1 MVEVRINLNGNVE
14 RYMNGCGSEKDLS
27 EVINI
32 RGVPVPLICW
42 ELIIDAERAANEAKD
57 EYGYTDRQIQPDD
70 YCYAMRGAS
79 RQDIESLADRLEQA
93 AGSLRKIAGYGYY
106 D

>member
-1 MVEVRINLNGNVE
+1 MAIRIDLNGNEE
-14 RYMNGCGSEKDLS
+14 RDMDGCGSERDLS

-42 ELIIDAERAANEAKD
+42 ELINDAERAANEAKG
-57 EYGYTDRQIQPDD
+57 EYGYIDRQIQPDD
-70 YCYAMRGAS
+70 YCYALRGANK
-79 RQDIESLADRLEQA
+79 QDIERIADRLEQA
-93 AGSLRKIAGYGYY
+93 ASSLREIAGYGYY

>member
-1 MVEVRINLNGNVE
+1 MITIRIDLNGNGE
-14 RYMNGCGSEKDLS
+14 WNMDGCESEKDLS

-42 ELIIDAERAANEAKD
+42 ELINDAEKAANEAKD
-57 EYGYTDRQIQPDD
+57 AYGYTGRQIQPDD
-70 YCYAMRGAS
+70 YCYALRSAS
-79 RQDIESLADRLEQA
+79 KQDIELLADRLEQA
-93 AGSLRKIAGYGYY
+93 ASSLREIASYGYY

>member
-1 MVEVRINLNGNVE
+1 MAIRINLNGNGKWD
-14 RYMNGCGSEKDLS
+14 MNSCGIEKDLT

-42 ELIIDAERAANEAKD
+42 EFINDAERAANEAKD
-57 EYGYTDRQIQPDD
+57 EYGYIDRQIQPDD
-70 YCYAMRGAS
+70 YCYALRSAS
-79 RQDIESLADRLEQA
+79 RQDIERIADRLEQA
-93 AGSLRKIAGYGYY
+93 ASSLREIADYGYY

>member
-1 MVEVRINLNGNVE
+1 MAIRIDLNGNEE
-14 RYMNGCGSEKDLS
+14 RDMDGCGSERDLS

-42 ELIIDAERAANEAKD
+42 ELINDAERAANEAKD
-57 EYGYTDRQIQPDD
+57 EYGYIDRQIQPDD
-70 YCYAMRGAS
+70 YCYALRGANK
-79 RQDIESLADRLEQA
+79 QDIERIADRLEQA
-93 AGSLRKIAGYGYY
+93 ASSLREIAGYGYY

>member
-1 MVEVRINLNGNVE
+1 MAIRINLNGNGKWD
-14 RYMNGCGSEKDLS
+14 MNSWGIEKDLT

-32 RGVPVPLICW
+32 RGVPIPLICW
-42 ELIIDAERAANEAKD
+42 ELINDAEMAASEAKD

-70 YCYAMRGAS
+70 YCYAMKGAS
-79 RQDIESLADRLEQA
+79 RQDIERIADRLEQA
-93 AGSLRKIAGYGYY
+93 ASSLREIAGYGYY

>member
-1 MVEVRINLNGNVE
+1 MAIRINLNGNGKWD
-14 RYMNGCGSEKDLS
+14 MNSCEIEKDLT

-42 ELIIDAERAANEAKD
+42 ELINDAERAANEAKD
-57 EYGYTDRQIQPDD
+57 EYGYIDRQIQPDD
-70 YCYAMRGAS
+70 YCYALRSAS
-79 RQDIESLADRLEQA
+79 KQDIERIADRLEQA
-93 AGSLRKIAGYGYY
+93 ASSLREIADYGYY

>member
-1 MVEVRINLNGNVE
+1 ME
-14 RYMNGCGSEKDLS
+14 RYGTEKARA

-42 ELIIDAERAANEAKD
+42 ELINDAERAANEAKD
-57 EYGYTDRQIQPDD
+57 AYGYTGRQIQPDD
-70 YCYAMRGAS
+70 YCYALRGAS
-79 RQDIESLADRLEQA
+79 RQDIELLADRLERA
-93 AGSLRKIAGYGYY
+93 ASSLREIAGYGYY

>member
-1 MVEVRINLNGNVE
+1 MIQDTGN
-14 RYMNGCGSEKDLS
+14 RKYS

-42 ELIIDAERAANEAKD
+42 ELINDAENAANEAKD
-57 EYGYTDRQIQPDD
+57 EYGYTDRQIPPDD

-93 AGSLRKIAGYGYY
+93 ASSLREIASYGYY

>member
-1 MVEVRINLNGNVE
+1 MEQNMDGYEIEKNLT
-14 RYMNGCGSEKDLS
+14 

-42 ELIIDAERAANEAKD
+42 ELINDAERAANEAKD
-57 EYGYTDRQIQPDD
+57 EYGHIDRQIQPDD

-79 RQDIESLADRLEQA
+79 RQDIESLANRLEQA
-93 AGSLRKIAGYGYY
+93 ASSLREIAGYGYY

>member
-1 MVEVRINLNGNVE
+1 MIQDAGDR
-14 RYMNGCGSEKDLS
+14 RYS

-32 RGVPVPLICW
+32 REVPVPLICW
-42 ELIIDAERAANEAKD
+42 ELINDAERTANEAKD

-70 YCYAMRGAS
+70 YCYAMKGAS
-79 RQDIESLADRLEQA
+79 RQDIEFLADRLEQA
-93 AGSLRKIAGYGYY
+93 ASSLREIACYGYY

>member
-1 MVEVRINLNGNVE
+1 MAIRINLNGNGKWD
-14 RYMNGCGSEKDLS
+14 MNSCGIEKDLT

-42 ELIIDAERAANEAKD
+42 ELINDAERAANEAKD
-57 EYGYTDRQIQPDD
+57 EYGYIDRQIQPDD
-70 YCYAMRGAS
+70 YCYALRGAS
-79 RQDIESLADRLEQA
+79 KQDIGRIADRLEQA
-93 AGSLRKIAGYGYY
+93 ARSLREIASYGYY

>member
-1 MVEVRINLNGNVE
+1 MIRDTGN
-14 RYMNGCGSEKDLS
+14 RQYS

-42 ELIIDAERAANEAKD
+42 ELINDAERAANEAKD

-70 YCYAMRGAS
+70 YCYALRDAS
-79 RQDIESLADRLEQA
+79 KQDIKLLADRLERA
-93 AGSLRKIAGYGYY
+93 VSSLREIAGYGYY

>member
-1 MVEVRINLNGNVE
+1 MMAIRINLNGNWK
-14 RYMNGCGSEKDLS
+14 RDMDGCKIEKDLT

-42 ELIIDAERAANEAKD
+42 ELINDAENAANEAKD
-57 EYGYTDRQIQPDD
+57 AYGYTGRQIQPDD
-70 YCYAMRGAS
+70 YCYALRGAS
-79 RQDIESLADRLEQA
+79 RQDIELLADRLEQA
-93 AGSLRKIAGYGYY
+93 AGSLREIADYGYY

>member
-1 MVEVRINLNGNVE
+1 MMAIRINLNGNGK
-14 RYMNGCGSEKDLS
+14 RDMDGYGIEKDLT

-32 RGVPVPLICW
+32 RGVPVPRICW
-42 ELIIDAERAANEAKD
+42 ELINDAERAANEAKD
-57 EYGYTDRQIQPDD
+57 EYGHIDRQIQPDD

-79 RQDIESLADRLEQA
+79 RQDIESLANRLEQA
-93 AGSLRKIAGYGYY
+93 ASSLREIAGYGYY

>member
-1 MVEVRINLNGNVE
+1 MAIRINLNGNE
-14 RYMNGCGSEKDLS
+14 KWNMNSCGIEKDLT

-42 ELIIDAERAANEAKD
+42 ELINDAERAANEAKD

-70 YCYAMRGAS
+70 YCYAMKGAS
-79 RQDIESLADRLEQA
+79 RQDIERIADRLEQA
-93 AGSLRKIAGYGYY
+93 ASSLREIAGYGYY

>member
-1 MVEVRINLNGNVE
+1 MD
-14 RYMNGCGSEKDLS
+14 GCGIEKDLT

-42 ELIIDAERAANEAKD
+42 ELINDAESAANEAKD
-57 EYGYTDRQIQPDD
+57 EYGYIDRQIRPED
-70 YCYAMRGAS
+70 YCYALRSAS
-79 RQDIESLADRLEQA
+79 RHDIELLADRLEQA
-93 AGSLRKIAGYGYY
+93 AGSLREIAGYGYY

>member
-1 MVEVRINLNGNVE
+1 MAIRIDLNGNGE
-14 RYMNGCGSEKDLS
+14 RYMCGCGIEKDLS

-32 RGVPVPLICW
+32 SGVPVPLICW
-42 ELIIDAERAANEAKD
+42 ELINDAERAANEAKD
-57 EYGYTDRQIQPDD
+57 EYGYTDRQIHPDD

-79 RQDIESLADRLEQA
+79 RQDIENLADRLEQA
-93 AGSLRKIAGYGYY
+93 ASSLREIAGYGYY

>member
-1 MVEVRINLNGNVE
+1 MEMYGVG
-14 RYMNGCGSEKDLS
+14 KDRD

-42 ELIIDAERAANEAKD
+42 NLINDAERAANEAKD
-57 EYGYTDRQIQPDD
+57 KYGYTDRQIQPDD

-79 RQDIESLADRLEQA
+79 RQGIERIADRLERA
-93 AGSLRKIAGYGYY
+93 ARSLREIAGCGYY

>member
-1 MVEVRINLNGNVE
+1 MEQNMDGYEIEKNLT
-14 RYMNGCGSEKDLS
+14 

-42 ELIIDAERAANEAKD
+42 ELINDAERAANEAKD

-70 YCYAMRGAS
+70 YCYAIRGAS
-79 RQDIESLADRLEQA
+79 RKDIELLADRLEQA
-93 AGSLRKIAGYGYY
+93 ASSLREIAGYGYY

>member
-1 MVEVRINLNGNVE
+1 MEIQINLNENGE
-14 RYMNGCGSEKDLS
+14 RDMDGCGIEKDLT

-42 ELIIDAERAANEAKD
+42 ELINDAERAANEAKD
-57 EYGYTDRQIQPDD
+57 EYGYIDRQIRPED
-70 YCYAMRGAS
+70 YCYAMKGAS
-79 RQDIESLADRLEQA
+79 RQDIESIAKRLEQA
-93 AGSLRKIAGYGYY
+93 ASSLREIAGYGYY

>member
-1 MVEVRINLNGNVE
+1 MIQDAGDR
-14 RYMNGCGSEKDLS
+14 RYS

-42 ELIIDAERAANEAKD
+42 ELINDAEMAANEAKD

-70 YCYAMRGAS
+70 YCYALRDAS
-79 RQDIESLADRLEQA
+79 KQDIELLADRLERA
-93 AGSLRKIAGYGYY
+93 ASSLREIAGYGYY

>member
-1 MVEVRINLNGNVE
+1 MAIRINLNGNGKWD
-14 RYMNGCGSEKDLS
+14 MNSCGIEKDLS

-42 ELIIDAERAANEAKD
+42 ELINDAERAANEAKD
-57 EYGYTDRQIQPDD
+57 AYGYTGRQIQPDD
-70 YCYAMRGAS
+70 YCYALRSAN
-79 RQDIESLADRLEQA
+79 RQDIERIANRLEQA
-93 AGSLRKIAGYGYY
+93 ASSLREIAGYGYY

>member
-1 MVEVRINLNGNVE
+1 MEQNMDGYEIEKNLT
-14 RYMNGCGSEKDLS
+14 

-42 ELIIDAERAANEAKD
+42 ELINDAERAANEAKD

-79 RQDIESLADRLEQA
+79 RKDIKLLADRLEQA
-93 AGSLRKIAGYGYY
+93 ASSLREIAGYGYY

>member
-1 MVEVRINLNGNVE
+1 MAIRINLNGNGKWD
-14 RYMNGCGSEKDLS
+14 MNSCGIEKDLT

-42 ELIIDAERAANEAKD
+42 ELINDAERMANEAKD
-57 EYGYTDRQIQPDD
+57 EYGYIDRQIRPED
-70 YCYAMRGAS
+70 YCYAMKGAS
-79 RQDIESLADRLEQA
+79 RQDIESLADRLERA
-93 AGSLRKIAGYGYY
+93 ASSLHEIAGYGYY

>member
-1 MVEVRINLNGNVE
+1 MAIRINLNGNGKWD
-14 RYMNGCGSEKDLS
+14 MNSWGIEKDLT

-32 RGVPVPLICW
+32 RGVPIPLICW
-42 ELIIDAERAANEAKD
+42 ELINDAERAASEAKD

-70 YCYAMRGAS
+70 YCYAMKVAS
-79 RQDIESLADRLEQA
+79 RQDIERIADRLEQA
-93 AGSLRKIAGYGYY
+93 ASSLREIAGYGYY

>member
-1 MVEVRINLNGNVE
+1 MD
-14 RYMNGCGSEKDLS
+14 GCRSEKNLS

-42 ELIIDAERAANEAKD
+42 EFINDAEKAANEAKD
-57 EYGYTDRQIQPDD
+57 EYGYIDRQIRPED

-93 AGSLRKIAGYGYY
+93 ASSLREIASYGYY

>member
-1 MVEVRINLNGNVE
+1 MAIRINLNGNGKWD
-14 RYMNGCGSEKDLS
+14 MDGCEIKKDLT

-42 ELIIDAERAANEAKD
+42 ELINDAERAANEAKD
-57 EYGYTDRQIQPDD
+57 EYGHIGRQIQPDD
-70 YCYAMRGAS
+70 YCYALRSAS
-79 RQDIESLADRLEQA
+79 RQDIERIADRLEQA
-93 AGSLRKIAGYGYY
+93 ASSLREIAGYGYY